1 VEVGAMRVL
10 LWEVPRPVLD
20 AATAT
25 GGAAGGAAGGAGSG
39 VAGVAGTTTTARP
52 EVFLAAIVVCSL
64 PTTTPCVGTILPT
77 TLHLPS
83 ALK

>member
-1 VEVGAMRVL
+1 MEERL
-10 LWEVPRPVLD
+10 NRELS
-20 AATAT
+20 AAAARTAQQSSS
-25 GGAAGGAAGGAGSG
+25 GGAGSG
-39 VAGVAGTTTTARP
+39 VSGVAGTTTTARP
-52 EVFLAAIVVCSL
+52 EVFRAAIVVCSL